1 MSDLREYRFAEA
13 EQESDSRSAIRAS
26 VVGFVWLAF
35 YVVALVITIVSPPVS
50 STVEMAS
57 RF

>member
-1 MSDLREYRFAEA
+1 MSDLRDYRFAEA
-13 EQESDSRSAIRAS
+13 EQEMDSRSAIGAS

-35 YVVALVITIVSPPVS
+35 YVAALVITIASPTVS